1 MIEYSYIEDDEVIL
15 EPQKNAGL
23 YGGNDDSFLYKE
35 WGGRHLIN
43 YTPPN
48 SSDYCS
54 HFYAKN
60 HIPSLQTRPGNNSV
74 ESKFVKHNDEN
85 YNISCLSPF

>member
-1 MIEYSYIEDDEVIL
+1 MIEYSYVDNTNILL

-23 YGGNDDSFLYKE
+23 YSGDDDSFLYKE
-35 WGGRHLIN
+35 WGGRHLY

-48 SSDYCS
+48 ASDYCS

-74 ESKFVKHNDEN
+74 ESKFIKNDDDN
-85 YNISCLSPF
+85 YTVSCLSPF